1 MTSSDARKQ
10 LLYALRRVLRPIVR
24 ILIRAGIRF
33 DEFSELARAV
43 YIESAIRDG
52 VDHGGTP
59 SRERVAIAT
68 GVTRQQVDYYIENEG
83 ELPVAEPTLARVAVE
98 VLHKWYKDS
107 KYLATDGTPIELEF
121 EAEADRSLSGL
132 IREID
137 PKVGAGMVLA
147 ELLRAGAVASAD
159 EIHFRPLSRS
169 LIPPE
174 THAYRIE
181 CFGAAVGRL
190 AETLEYNFNPANAD
204 NKRLERFVAVDKG
217 LPSRAVPEF
226 ESFARHRADQ
236 LLADLDDWLAPYS
249 NSVTTGFGPRVGTG
263 VHVFLFL
270 DPPSTAQEPLSGLV
284 RGNRK
289 SGRFSS

>member
-1 MTSSDARKQ
+1 MSASETRKQ

-83 ELPVAEPTLARVAVE
+83 EMPVAEPTLARVAVE

-147 ELLRAGAVASAD
+147 ELLRAGAIASAD
-159 EIHFRPLSRS
+159 E
-169 LIPPE
+169 
-174 THAYRIE
+174 
-181 CFGAAVGRL
+181 
-190 AETLEYNFNPANAD
+190 
-204 NKRLERFVAVDKG
+204 
-217 LPSRAVPEF
+217 
-226 ESFARHRADQ
+226 
-236 LLADLDDWLAPYS
+236 
-249 NSVTTGFGPRVGTG
+249 
-263 VHVFLFL
+263 
-270 DPPSTAQEPLSGLV
+270 
-284 RGNRK
+284 
-289 SGRFSS
+289 